1 MRESRPNNLPQ
12 QEKEKSFREKIPFKN
27 IEPIIKALE
36 KHFEGTAEKIDSKV
50 VEDIF
55 YTYLEEKIN
64 NTEIYKSEKYNVSF
78 PWTKLNS
85 GTIARKLYAQY
96 KNIPI
101 NTLNNESKNEKV
113 KEKDYIFTNFF
124 DRKGGNEFTFQ
135 EEWMLAIVGGL
146 PSALEALKKGEE
158 PKEKEFIT
166 LGSPTNEFG
175 AMSQEFL
182 DRING
187 DNAADQLG
195 LVYSEFITKN
205 TANEKLAHIGLRG
218 VSMAGSF
225 AVTTGEQLIKD
236 GIVTQIS
243 DDEISKGN
251 IPNLQI
257 RIDNAPGQNEKSK
270 LLRWIQSPLGFAAE
284 GAYAK
289 WTDKNPYWK
298 AVMGTEGK
306 FLEDREALLKERGIV
321 PQDGEEQK
329 KMQNK
334 AIIICLINLLNGVPI
349 PKGLKVFETV
359 GLYDPLAYSHKFN
372 KEVEDQKKE
381 YGGTLGANLVS
392 KDNDHRIA
400 GIKQT
405 HFSPVLRETN
415 LRKIQKA
422 VEILN
427 KLRRSNKER

>member
-1 MRESRPNNLPQ
+1 MIEFSPNNLPQ
-12 QEKEKSFREKIPFKN
+12 QEKEKGKKSFREKIPFKN

-55 YTYLEEKIN
+55 YTYLEEKVN

-85 GTIARKLYAQY
+85 GTIAKKLYAQY
-96 KNIPI
+96 KNMPI
-101 NTLNNESKNEKV
+101 DTLDNGPKNENV

-124 DRKGGNEFTFQ
+124 NREGGSEFTFQ
-135 EEWMLAIVGGL
+135 EEWMLAIVEGL
-146 PSALEALKKGEE
+146 PSALESLEKGEIPE
-158 PKEKEFIT
+158 EKEFYT

-175 AMSQEFL
+175 AMSKEFL
-182 DRING
+182 DKING
-187 DNAADQLG
+187 DNAASQLG
-195 LVYSEFITKN
+195 LVYSEFIKKN
-205 TANEKLAHIGLRG
+205 TAKEKLAHIGLRG

-236 GIVTQIS
+236 GIVTQS
-243 DDEISKGN
+243 LDEIAKGD
-251 IPNLQI
+251 IPDLQI

-284 GAYAK
+284 GAYIGMIS
-289 WTDKNPYWK
+289 PYWK
-298 AVMGTEGK
+298 TVMATEGK
-306 FLEDREALLKERGIV
+306 FLEDRKVLLKERDIV

-334 AIIICLINLLNGVPI
+334 AIIICLVNLLNGVPI
-349 PKGLKVFETV
+349 PEGLKVFETV

-372 KEVEDQKKE
+372 KEVEDQKRE
-381 YGGTLGANLVS
+381 HGGTLGANLVS
-392 KDNDHRIA
+392 KDNDRRIA
-400 GIKQT
+400 GIRQT

-422 VEILN
+422 VKTLN
-427 KLRRSNKER
+427 ELREQK

>member
-1 MRESRPNNLPQ
+1 MKESGPNNLPP

-55 YTYLEEKIN
+55 YTYLEEKVN

-85 GTIARKLYAQY
+85 GTIAKKLYAQY

-101 NTLNNESKNEKV
+101 ETLSDGPKNENV

-124 DRKGGNEFTFQ
+124 NRKGGSEFTFQ
-135 EEWMLAIVGGL
+135 EEWMLAIVEGL
-146 PSALEALKKGEE
+146 PRALESLEKGEIPE
-158 PKEKEFIT
+158 EKEFYT

-175 AMSQEFL
+175 AMSKEFL
-182 DRING
+182 DKING

-218 VSMAGSF
+218 VSMSGSF

-236 GIVTQIS
+236 GLATQS
-243 DDEISKGN
+243 LDEIAKGD
-251 IPNLQI
+251 IPDLQI

-284 GAYAK
+284 GAYIK
-289 WTDKNPYWK
+289 WTNKNPYWK
-298 AVMGTEGK
+298 TVMATEGK
-306 FLEDREALLKERGIV
+306 FLEDREILLKERGIV
-321 PQDGEEQK
+321 PQDSEEQK
-329 KMQNK
+329 KMQDK
-334 AIIICLINLLNGVPI
+334 AIRICLINLLNGVPI
-349 PKGLKVFETV
+349 PKDLKVFETV

-372 KEVEDQKKE
+372 KEVEDQKRE
-381 YGGTLGANLVS
+381 HGGTLGANLVS
-392 KDNDHRIA
+392 ENSDHIKA
-400 GIKQT
+400 GVKET
-405 HFSPVLRETN
+405 HFSVVLRETN

-422 VEILN
+422 VRTL
-427 KLRRSNKER
+427 KRLKEQK